1 MSYLYAMKDEWF
13 SNWFN
18 TPYYHTLYK
27 NRNTAEASAFV
38 NRLLRYLSPPGDAR
52 ILDLACG
59 SGRHAIE
66 LASKGYDVTGI
77 DLSPESIRIASLSE
91 SDNLHFFIH
100 DMRNIF
106 RTRYYQ
112 YIFNF
117 FTSFG
122 YFERASEDQRA
133 MRAISSGLVE
143 GGTLVIDYLNVVRAV
158 SQLVPKATMEIDGIQ
173 FNIERKADDRFIY
186 KYIEV
191 MDKPRNET
199 HHFMERVS
207 ILNYQQF
214 EHLLADAGLT
224 LLTAFGSYALDPF
237 DAATSDRL
245 ILIAQRTN

>member
-13 SNWFN
+13 SDWFN

-38 NRLLRYLSPPGDAR
+38 NRLLRYLSPPSDAR

-77 DLSPESIRIASLSE
+77 DLSPESIRIASRSE

-158 SQLVPKATMEIDGIQ
+158 SRLVPKATMEIDGIQ

-224 LLTAFGSYALDPF
+224 LLTAFGNYALDPF

-245 ILIAQRTN
+245 ILIAKRTN